1 MACGPRWGV
10 ELLEL
15 ALRRGAHVELL
26 LPARANV
33 YAHAN
38 LLAAQRLLDGDW
50 PTLRLS
56 LDPEMMHAK
65 ATLASDG
72 EGGHAAF
79 LGSANLVRGSMNLP
93 VWLRLLPFDEL
104 NVLVNEPA
112 FCSELDEAM
121 DALFARAEPI
131 APGERLLDNASEW
144 YSERSAWLDELWQ

>member
-1 MACGPRWGV
+1 MSPAAGRP
-10 ELLEL
+10 L
-15 ALRRGAHVELL
+15 AGL
-26 LPARANV
+26 
-33 YAHAN
+33 
-38 LLAAQRLLDGDW
+38 
-50 PTLRLS
+50 
-56 LDPEMMHAK
+56 
-65 ATLASDG
+65 
-72 EGGHAAF
+72 
-79 LGSANLVRGSMNLP
+79 LP